1 MHLGRVLERS
11 NAGRRVKGT
20 AVNVGLMIG
29 GMLIALIGTELALR
43 LIVGTRQHQRE
54 LKSMLVRS
62 QQTMP
67 ESGVANVSLR
77 GLVQPSA
84 NDRLVY
90 ELKPRLRA
98 NFIGVPV
105 EINQAG
111 FRERDVPVKK
121 PKGTVRIVGLGDSHM
136 FGWGVPV
143 EGTYLRVLEGLLQHR
158 RDPVRYETLNF
169 AVPGYNAAMEVE
181 CFLSIA
187 RHYGP
192 DLVIVGLVG
201 NDADIPNFMKQ
212 SGLKWPSTIYL
223 YNLVVHG
230 AAVMRNRARQLMP
243 QRWDSAEGRLVPVGE
258 IPEQFRDM
266 VGLEAVRRSYEKLAH
281 VTRDMKIPVLV
292 VGDYRTM
299 IDPVQVTDLEASAQF
314 VFMDDYDL
322 RAYERQHNVTI
333 TPQDI
338 RLSPTDPHPNVLGHA
353 VIAEGIYRTL
363 VDRGLIPLAE
373 TKRPRPRSTT
383 GILGPS
389 GFSGAR
395 PGFDATSYHDSRY
408 R

>member
-1 MHLGRVLERS
+1 MKGRTANVLLVVTTILITLLG
-11 NAGRRVKGT
+11 
-20 AVNVGLMIG
+20 I
-29 GMLIALIGTELALR
+29 ELGLR
-43 LIVGTRQHQRE
+43 LIVGTRQHHRE
-54 LKSMLVRS
+54 LRSMLERS
-62 QQTMP
+62 KQT
-67 ESGVANVSLR
+67 VAEPGITNVSLR
-77 GLVQPSA
+77 GLIQPSA
-84 NDRLVY
+84 NDQLVY
-90 ELKPRLRA
+90 ELKPGLRA
-98 NFIGVPV
+98 NFIGIPV
-105 EINQAG
+105 AINQAG
-111 FRERDVPVKK
+111 FRERDLPVNK
-121 PKGTVRIVGLGDSHM
+121 PKGTFRIVGLGDSLM

-143 EGTYLRVLEGLLQHR
+143 ETTYLRVLEELLQQ
-158 RDPVRYETLNF
+158 RDDPIRYETLNF

-181 CFLSIA
+181 TFLSIA

-201 NDADIPNFMKQ
+201 NDADVPNFMKQ
-212 SGLKWPSTIYL
+212 SWLKWPSTLYL

-230 AAVMRNRARQLMP
+230 SAVMRNRARELMP
-243 QRWDSAEGRLVPVGE
+243 QRWDSAEERLVPVGE

-266 VGLEAVRRSYEKLAH
+266 VGLEAVRRSYAKLAH

-314 VFMDDYDL
+314 VFMDHYDL
-322 RAYERQHNVTI
+322 HAYERQHNVTI

-383 GILGPS
+383 GN
-389 GFSGAR
+389 F
-395 PGFDATSYHDSRY
+395 Y
-408 R
+408 RLEQ